1 MATLPEPY
9 QRYAQPGPRPV
20 HPAAIQL
27 AAEQRPAEREASV
40 WVESADDP
48 NLMVRIPKRYVQA
61 TPRTEPRDL
70 TPQPLLD
77 PVAQRLVGAGVGG
90 GILLWGGGQF
100 LIGAGQLLSSLS
112 GVGALLFFLA
122 LAGGRTLLGG
132 GRQAGTRIEVH
143 NHVRGFGRSHTTL

>member
-9 QRYAQPGPRPV
+9 QRYAQPGQPTV
-20 HPAAIQL
+20 HTAVEL
-27 AAEQRPAEREASV
+27 AADR
-40 WVESADDP
+40 DP
-48 NLMVRIPKRYVQA
+48 VVYVPDAYGQMVPMRRSQLPNAPV
-61 TPRTEPRDL
+61 RTEPRDL
-70 TPQPLLD
+70 TPEPLLD

-122 LAGGRTLLGG
+122 LAGGRSLLGG